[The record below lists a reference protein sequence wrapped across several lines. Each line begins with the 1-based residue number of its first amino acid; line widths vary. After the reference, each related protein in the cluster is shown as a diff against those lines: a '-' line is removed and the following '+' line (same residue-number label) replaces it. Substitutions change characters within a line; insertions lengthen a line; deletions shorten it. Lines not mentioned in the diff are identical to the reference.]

1 MRKIFRQIYIVQFSA
16 YEYFYYLKML
26 YTLLFVGG
34 AVLEVMGMIP
44 QEIKSSGITIEG
56 MLSKYFGDEV
66 RLVK

>member
-66 RLVK
+66 GLVK